1 MLSAELALLDITAPQ
16 FESKVKVLIKGQL
29 ALDEDVEG
37 SAGLLRGIVVFHEL
51 PILLVEGSR
60 KVAVFLVGLV

>member
-1 MLSAELALLDITAPQ
+1 MLGAEYALLDITAPQ
-16 FESKVKVLIKGQL
+16 SESKVKVLIKGQL

-37 SAGLLRGIVVFHEL
+37 SAGLMRGIVALHEL

-60 KVAVFLVGLV
+60 KVAVFQVGLV